1 MLQTQQ
7 PAVKSQAAVVRSVDL
22 NAKISL
28 LEENVESLL
37 NQDRNITEEV
47 KEVTL
52 KFESVTNELANQV
65 KQISVSVQFSAVL
78 I

>member
-47 KEVTL
+47 REATL
-52 KFESVTNELANQV
+52 KFESVTNELVNQV
-65 KQISVSVQFSAVL
+65 KQINVSVKYSAAVM
-78 I
+78 